1 MTTIRVAAVQA
12 ASKNGALEFNLAHA
26 EQFVRE
32 AATAGA
38 ELVLCPEFLA
48 PGYIYDEAIWDFA
61 EPAGG
66 ATETWLSRLAREL
79 GLLIGASYL
88 EARGDDFFNTFSLF
102 GPGGQLLG
110 RVRKGSLPFGEGW
123 YFAASSDSK
132 IIPTPFG
139 KVAVGIC
146 NDNQTSTFLCHVQS
160 ERPVLILMPHSWPT
174 QLGLTSAVFRRPLQE
189 QLGNVARR
197 YASSLGVPVV
207 MANKFSSDAFKSPFP
222 LVPGMRLSLKFDGH
236 SSICDGTGACLAEL
250 PQEEGVIVA
259 DVRIDPQAFRPTAK
273 PDAGYWSFPPSTLRR
288 TLAAF
293 QKVCDALGRRA
304 YRNNPRRVGKARAH
318 QLPSGARPQ
327 PSSSQ

>member
-12 ASKNGALEFNLAHA
+12 VSKNGAVDFNLAHA

-32 AATAGA
+32 AARAGA

-48 PGYIYDEAIWDFA
+48 PGYIYDEAIWDVA
-61 EPAGG
+61 ELAGG

-123 YFAASSDSK
+123 YFAASTDSK
-132 IIPTPFG
+132 VIATPFG

-174 QLGLTSAVFRRPLQE
+174 PLGFASAVVRRPLAE
-189 QLGNVARR
+189 QLENVARR
-197 YASSLGVPVV
+197 YASGLGVPVV
-207 MANKFSSDAFKSPFP
+207 MANKFSSDAFESPFP
-222 LVPGMRLSLKFDGH
+222 LLPGLRLSLKFDGH
-236 SSICDGTGACLAEL
+236 SSIWDGTGNCLAEL
-250 PQEEGVIVA
+250 AQEEGVIVA
-259 DVRIDPQAFRPTAK
+259 DVRIDPRTFRGVAA
-273 PDAGYWSFPPSTLRR
+273 PDTGYWSFPPSTLPRM
-288 TLAAF
+288 LAAI
-293 QKVCDALGRRA
+293 QKACDALGRRA
-304 YRNNPRRVGKARAH
+304 YRNNPRRVNKARAR
-318 QLPSGARPQ
+318 QAPSNVTLQANLSR
-327 PSSSQ
+327 